1 MKNWKLNYFKK
12 LEQFVQV
19 KIEELESEGQTF
31 DEDPFDVF
39 LQECRKQLPDDF
51 DRGQRSGKE
60 LNFDKGFLS
69 FNNVL
74 NHIGRKGSQKMF
86 ELDVNTVKSYM
97 YNRRQPKIEQV
108 KKFIRL
114 SNGSLI
120 YDSFYEE
127 IDSPPFINK

>member
-1 MKNWKLNYFKK
+1 MKNWKLNYYKK
-12 LEQFVQV
+12 LEQFVKV
-19 KIEELESEGQTF
+19 KIEELESQGQTF

-51 DRGQRSGKE
+51 DRGHRSGKE
-60 LNFDKGFLS
+60 LNFDKRFLS
-69 FNNVL
+69 FDNVL

-97 YNRRQPKIEQV
+97 YNLRQPKIEQV

-120 YDSFYEE
+120 YDSFYDE